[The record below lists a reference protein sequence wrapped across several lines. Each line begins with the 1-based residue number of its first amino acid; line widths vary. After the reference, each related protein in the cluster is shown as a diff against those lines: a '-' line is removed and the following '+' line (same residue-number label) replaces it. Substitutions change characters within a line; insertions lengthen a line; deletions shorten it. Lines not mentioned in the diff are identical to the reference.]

1 MFDDFIVRAFAAGI
15 GLAFITGPLGCFIVW
30 RRLSYFGDTI
40 AHSALLGVVIAYA
53 LDFNLIIAVF
63 VVSCLLALSL
73 LFLQRRT
80 NLPDDALLGLL
91 AHSVLA
97 IGLVLLGIL
106 SFIRID
112 LMGLLFGD
120 ILSVNV
126 TDLLFVWIGGSI
138 VLIVLILI
146 WRPLFA
152 GTVNL
157 ELAKAEGLNPD
168 LANAIF
174 TLLIA
179 SVIAISIKI
188 VGILLITGLLIIPAS
203 ASRNLS
209 STPVQMAIISSIIGV
224 ASVVLGIQTS
234 MIWNT
239 PTGPTILTITL
250 LAGLTVPMVVFA
262 QSQPIVVLEY
272 PNQSASGNLDSN
284 NPFVIDANYTAKHKV
299 LPNETLSHVIAKHYA
314 NSGLNL
320 KFIEMAIV
328 AANRKAF
335 VRGNPNFLYADKTL
349 HLPSLNEIQNMIL
362 GKNKVNAGSGGGSS
376 QSDQIYF
383 IGG

>member
-1 MFDDFIVRAFAAGI
+1 MFDDFIIRAFVAGI
-15 GLAFITGPLGCFIVW
+15 GLALITGPLGCFIIW

-53 LDFNLIIAVF
+53 MNFNLIIAVF
-63 VVSCLLALSL
+63 AVSCFIALSL
-73 LFLQRRT
+73 LFLQKRT

-120 ILSVNV
+120 ILSVNI
-126 TDLLFVWIGGSI
+126 TDVLFVWVGGSI

-152 GTVNL
+152 ATVNL
-157 ELAKAEGLNPD
+157 ELAKAEGLNAD

-174 TLLIA
+174 TILIA

-188 VGILLITGLLIIPAS
+188 VGILLITGLLIIPAA

-209 STPVQMAIISSIIGV
+209 STPIQMAIISSVIGLV
-224 ASVVLGIQTS
+224 SVVLGLQTS
-234 MIWNT
+234 MIWNS
-239 PTGPTILTITL
+239 PTGPTILTIALGVFILTL
-250 LAGLTVPMVVFA
+250 IPLKKLLI
-262 QSQPIVVLEY
+262 SKKKIEL
-272 PNQSASGNLDSN
+272 SN
-284 NPFVIDANYTAKHKV
+284 
-299 LPNETLSHVIAKHYA
+299 
-314 NSGLNL
+314 
-320 KFIEMAIV
+320 
-328 AANRKAF
+328 
-335 VRGNPNFLYADKTL
+335 
-349 HLPSLNEIQNMIL
+349 
-362 GKNKVNAGSGGGSS
+362 
-376 QSDQIYF
+376 
-383 IGG
+383 

>member
-209 STPVQMAIISSIIGV
+209 STPIQMAIISSIIGL

-250 LAGLTVPMVVFA
+250 GVFILT
-262 QSQPIVVLEY
+262 L
-272 PNQSASGNLDSN
+272 
-284 NPFVIDANYTAKHKV
+284 
-299 LPNETLSHVIAKHYA
+299 LPLKKLLISKKKIELS
-314 NSGLNL
+314 
-320 KFIEMAIV
+320 
-328 AANRKAF
+328 
-335 VRGNPNFLYADKTL
+335 DKR
-349 HLPSLNEIQNMIL
+349 
-362 GKNKVNAGSGGGSS
+362 
-376 QSDQIYF
+376 
-383 IGG
+383 

>member
-126 TDLLFVWIGGSI
+126 TDLLFVWIGGGI

-209 STPVQMAIISSIIGV
+209 STPIQMAIISSIIGV

-250 LAGLTVPMVVFA
+250 GVFILTLLPLKKLLI
-262 QSQPIVVLEY
+262 SKKKIEL
-272 PNQSASGNLDSN
+272 LD
-284 NPFVIDANYTAKHKV
+284 K
-299 LPNETLSHVIAKHYA
+299 
-314 NSGLNL
+314 
-320 KFIEMAIV
+320 
-328 AANRKAF
+328 R
-335 VRGNPNFLYADKTL
+335 
-349 HLPSLNEIQNMIL
+349 
-362 GKNKVNAGSGGGSS
+362 
-376 QSDQIYF
+376 
-383 IGG
+383 

>member
-1 MFDDFIVRAFAAGI
+1 MFDDFIIRAFVAGI
-15 GLAFITGPLGCFIVW
+15 GLALITGPLGCFIIW

-53 LDFNLIIAVF
+53 MNFNLIIAVF
-63 VVSCLLALSL
+63 AVSCFIALSL
-73 LFLQRRT
+73 LFLQKRT

-120 ILSVNV
+120 ILSVNI
-126 TDLLFVWIGGSI
+126 TDVLFVWVGGSI

-152 GTVNL
+152 ATVNL
-157 ELAKAEGLNPD
+157 ELAKAEGLNAD

-174 TLLIA
+174 TILIA

-188 VGILLITGLLIIPAS
+188 VGILLITGLLIIPAA

-209 STPVQMAIISSIIGV
+209 STPIQMAIISSVIGLV
-224 ASVVLGIQTS
+224 SVVLGIQTS
-234 MIWNT
+234 MIWNS
-239 PTGPTILTITL
+239 PTGPTILAIALGVFILTL
-250 LAGLTVPMVVFA
+250 IPLKKLLI
-262 QSQPIVVLEY
+262 SKKKNRIVKL
-272 PNQSASGNLDSN
+272 
-284 NPFVIDANYTAKHKV
+284 
-299 LPNETLSHVIAKHYA
+299 
-314 NSGLNL
+314 
-320 KFIEMAIV
+320 
-328 AANRKAF
+328 R
-335 VRGNPNFLYADKTL
+335 
-349 HLPSLNEIQNMIL
+349 
-362 GKNKVNAGSGGGSS
+362 
-376 QSDQIYF
+376 
-383 IGG
+383 

>member
-1 MFDDFIVRAFAAGI
+1 MFDDFIFRAFAAGI
-15 GLAFITGPLGCFIVW
+15 GLALITGPLGCFIVW

-53 LDFNLIIAVF
+53 LNFNIIIAVF
-63 VVSCLLALSL
+63 AVSCFIALSL
-73 LFLQRRT
+73 LYLQRRT

-138 VLIVLILI
+138 VLVVLILI

-209 STPVQMAIISSIIGV
+209 STPIQMAIISSVIGV
-224 ASVVLGIQTS
+224 TCVVLGLQSS
-234 MIWNT
+234 MIWNS
-239 PTGPTILTITL
+239 PTGPTILVIALGVFIITL
-250 LAGLTVPMVVFA
+250 LPLKKLLI
-262 QSQPIVVLEY
+262 SKKKIE
-272 PNQSASGNLDSN
+272 
-284 NPFVIDANYTAKHKV
+284 
-299 LPNETLSHVIAKHYA
+299 LS
-314 NSGLNL
+314 
-320 KFIEMAIV
+320 
-328 AANRKAF
+328 
-335 VRGNPNFLYADKTL
+335 DKR
-349 HLPSLNEIQNMIL
+349 
-362 GKNKVNAGSGGGSS
+362 
-376 QSDQIYF
+376 
-383 IGG
+383 

>member
-126 TDLLFVWIGGSI
+126 TDLLFVWIGGGI

-209 STPVQMAIISSIIGV
+209 STPIQMAIISSIIGV

-250 LAGLTVPMVVFA
+250 GVFILTLLPLKKLLI
-262 QSQPIVVLEY
+262 SKKKLE
-272 PNQSASGNLDSN
+272 
-284 NPFVIDANYTAKHKV
+284 
-299 LPNETLSHVIAKHYA
+299 LS
-314 NSGLNL
+314 
-320 KFIEMAIV
+320 
-328 AANRKAF
+328 
-335 VRGNPNFLYADKTL
+335 DKR
-349 HLPSLNEIQNMIL
+349 
-362 GKNKVNAGSGGGSS
+362 
-376 QSDQIYF
+376 
-383 IGG
+383 

>member
-40 AHSALLGVVIAYA
+40 AHTALLGVVIAYA
-53 LDFNLIIAVF
+53 LDFNIIIAVF

-126 TDLLFVWIGGSI
+126 TDLLFVWIGGGI

-209 STPVQMAIISSIIGV
+209 STPIQMVIISSIICV

-250 LAGLTVPMVVFA
+250 GVFILTLLPLKKLLI
-262 QSQPIVVLEY
+262 SKKKIEL
-272 PNQSASGNLDSN
+272 LD
-284 NPFVIDANYTAKHKV
+284 K
-299 LPNETLSHVIAKHYA
+299 
-314 NSGLNL
+314 
-320 KFIEMAIV
+320 
-328 AANRKAF
+328 R
-335 VRGNPNFLYADKTL
+335 
-349 HLPSLNEIQNMIL
+349 
-362 GKNKVNAGSGGGSS
+362 
-376 QSDQIYF
+376 
-383 IGG
+383 

>member
-15 GLAFITGPLGCFIVW
+15 GLALVTGPLGCFIVW

-40 AHSALLGVVIAYA
+40 AHSALLGVTIAYA
-53 LDFNLIIAVF
+53 MNFNLIIAVF
-63 VVSCLLALSL
+63 VVSCLLAISL

-80 NLPDDALLGLL
+80 SLPDDALLGLL

-120 ILSVNV
+120 ILSVNF
-126 TDLLFVWIGGSI
+126 TDVLFVWIGGGV
-138 VLIVLILI
+138 VLTTLILI

-168 LANAIF
+168 LATTIF

-188 VGILLITGLLIIPAS
+188 VGILLITGLLIIPAA

-209 STPVQMAIISSIIGV
+209 TTPIQMAIISSIIGV
-224 ASVVLGIQTS
+224 CSVVIGLQTS

-239 PTGPTILTITL
+239 STGPTILVITLGVFIITL
-250 LAGLTVPMVVFA
+250 LPLKKLLI
-262 QSQPIVVLEY
+262 SKKKIE
-272 PNQSASGNLDSN
+272 
-284 NPFVIDANYTAKHKV
+284 
-299 LPNETLSHVIAKHYA
+299 LS
-314 NSGLNL
+314 
-320 KFIEMAIV
+320 
-328 AANRKAF
+328 
-335 VRGNPNFLYADKTL
+335 DKR
-349 HLPSLNEIQNMIL
+349 
-362 GKNKVNAGSGGGSS
+362 
-376 QSDQIYF
+376 
-383 IGG
+383 

>member
-126 TDLLFVWIGGSI
+126 TDLLFVWIGGGI

-188 VGILLITGLLIIPAS
+188 VGILLITGLLIIPAA

-209 STPVQMAIISSIIGV
+209 STPIQMAIISSIIGV
-224 ASVVLGIQTS
+224 CSVVIGLQTS

-239 PTGPTILTITL
+239 STGPTILVITLGVFIITL
-250 LAGLTVPMVVFA
+250 LPLKKLLI
-262 QSQPIVVLEY
+262 SKKKIE
-272 PNQSASGNLDSN
+272 
-284 NPFVIDANYTAKHKV
+284 
-299 LPNETLSHVIAKHYA
+299 LS
-314 NSGLNL
+314 
-320 KFIEMAIV
+320 
-328 AANRKAF
+328 
-335 VRGNPNFLYADKTL
+335 DKR
-349 HLPSLNEIQNMIL
+349 
-362 GKNKVNAGSGGGSS
+362 
-376 QSDQIYF
+376 
-383 IGG
+383 

>member
-15 GLAFITGPLGCFIVW
+15 GLALVTGPLGCFIVW

-40 AHSALLGVVIAYA
+40 AHSALLGVTIAYA
-53 LDFNLIIAVF
+53 MNFNLIIAVF
-63 VVSCLLALSL
+63 VVSCLLAISL

-80 NLPDDALLGLL
+80 SLPDDALLGLL

-120 ILSVNV
+120 ILSVNF
-126 TDLLFVWIGGSI
+126 TDVLFVWIGGGV
-138 VLIVLILI
+138 VLTTLILI

-157 ELAKAEGLNPD
+157 ELAKAEGLNPE
-168 LANAIF
+168 LATTIF

-188 VGILLITGLLIIPAS
+188 VGILLITGLLIIPAA

-209 STPVQMAIISSIIGV
+209 STPIQMAIISSIIGV
-224 ASVVLGIQTS
+224 CSVVIGLQTS

-239 PTGPTILTITL
+239 STGPTILVITLGVFIITL
-250 LAGLTVPMVVFA
+250 LPLKKLLI
-262 QSQPIVVLEY
+262 SKKKNRIV
-272 PNQSASGNLDSN
+272 
-284 NPFVIDANYTAKHKV
+284 
-299 LPNETLSHVIAKHYA
+299 
-314 NSGLNL
+314 
-320 KFIEMAIV
+320 
-328 AANRKAF
+328 R
-335 VRGNPNFLYADKTL
+335 
-349 HLPSLNEIQNMIL
+349 
-362 GKNKVNAGSGGGSS
+362 
-376 QSDQIYF
+376 
-383 IGG
+383 

>member
-120 ILSVNV
+120 ILSVNT

-138 VLIVLILI
+138 VLIVLVLI

-209 STPVQMAIISSIIGV
+209 STPIQMAIISSIIGV

-250 LAGLTVPMVVFA
+250 GVFILT
-262 QSQPIVVLEY
+262 L
-272 PNQSASGNLDSN
+272 
-284 NPFVIDANYTAKHKV
+284 
-299 LPNETLSHVIAKHYA
+299 LPLKKLLISKKKIELS
-314 NSGLNL
+314 
-320 KFIEMAIV
+320 
-328 AANRKAF
+328 
-335 VRGNPNFLYADKTL
+335 DKR
-349 HLPSLNEIQNMIL
+349 
-362 GKNKVNAGSGGGSS
+362 
-376 QSDQIYF
+376 
-383 IGG
+383 

>member
-126 TDLLFVWIGGSI
+126 TDLLFVWIGGGI
-138 VLIVLILI
+138 VLIVLIFI

-209 STPVQMAIISSIIGV
+209 STPIQMAIISSIIGV

-250 LAGLTVPMVVFA
+250 GVFMLT
-262 QSQPIVVLEY
+262 L
-272 PNQSASGNLDSN
+272 
-284 NPFVIDANYTAKHKV
+284 
-299 LPNETLSHVIAKHYA
+299 LPLKKLLISKKKIEL
-314 NSGLNL
+314 LN
-320 KFIEMAIV
+320 K
-328 AANRKAF
+328 R
-335 VRGNPNFLYADKTL
+335 
-349 HLPSLNEIQNMIL
+349 
-362 GKNKVNAGSGGGSS
+362 
-376 QSDQIYF
+376 
-383 IGG
+383 

>member
-15 GLAFITGPLGCFIVW
+15 GLALITGPLGCFIVW

-63 VVSCLLALSL
+63 VVSCVLALSL

-120 ILSVNV
+120 ILSVNF
-126 TDLLFVWIGGSI
+126 TDLLFVWIGGGV
-138 VLIVLILI
+138 VLTILILI

-168 LANAIF
+168 LATTIF

-209 STPVQMAIISSIIGV
+209 STPIQMAIISSIIGV

-250 LAGLTVPMVVFA
+250 GVFILT
-262 QSQPIVVLEY
+262 L
-272 PNQSASGNLDSN
+272 
-284 NPFVIDANYTAKHKV
+284 
-299 LPNETLSHVIAKHYA
+299 LPLKKLLISKKKIELS
-314 NSGLNL
+314 
-320 KFIEMAIV
+320 
-328 AANRKAF
+328 
-335 VRGNPNFLYADKTL
+335 DKR
-349 HLPSLNEIQNMIL
+349 
-362 GKNKVNAGSGGGSS
+362 
-376 QSDQIYF
+376 
-383 IGG
+383 

>member
-1 MFDDFIVRAFAAGI
+1 MFDDFIFRAFAAGI
-15 GLAFITGPLGCFIVW
+15 GLALITGPLGCFIVW

-53 LDFNLIIAVF
+53 LNFNIVIAVF
-63 VVSCLLALSL
+63 AVSCFIALSL
-73 LFLQRRT
+73 LYLQRRT

-138 VLIVLILI
+138 VLVVLILI

-209 STPVQMAIISSIIGV
+209 STPIQMAIISYVIGV
-224 ASVVLGIQTS
+224 TCVVLGLQSS
-234 MIWNT
+234 MIWNS
-239 PTGPTILTITL
+239 PTGPTILAIALGVFIITL
-250 LAGLTVPMVVFA
+250 LPLKKLLI
-262 QSQPIVVLEY
+262 SKKKIE
-272 PNQSASGNLDSN
+272 
-284 NPFVIDANYTAKHKV
+284 
-299 LPNETLSHVIAKHYA
+299 LS
-314 NSGLNL
+314 
-320 KFIEMAIV
+320 
-328 AANRKAF
+328 
-335 VRGNPNFLYADKTL
+335 DKR
-349 HLPSLNEIQNMIL
+349 
-362 GKNKVNAGSGGGSS
+362 
-376 QSDQIYF
+376 
-383 IGG
+383 

>member
-138 VLIVLILI
+138 VLIVLVLI

-209 STPVQMAIISSIIGV
+209 STPIQMAIISSIIGV

-250 LAGLTVPMVVFA
+250 GVFILT
-262 QSQPIVVLEY
+262 L
-272 PNQSASGNLDSN
+272 
-284 NPFVIDANYTAKHKV
+284 
-299 LPNETLSHVIAKHYA
+299 LPLKKLLISKKKIEL
-314 NSGLNL
+314 LN
-320 KFIEMAIV
+320 K
-328 AANRKAF
+328 R
-335 VRGNPNFLYADKTL
+335 
-349 HLPSLNEIQNMIL
+349 
-362 GKNKVNAGSGGGSS
+362 
-376 QSDQIYF
+376 
-383 IGG
+383 

>member
-120 ILSVNV
+120 ILSVNT
-126 TDLLFVWIGGSI
+126 TDLLFVWIGGGI
-138 VLIVLILI
+138 VLIVLVLI

-209 STPVQMAIISSIIGV
+209 STPIQMAIISSIIGV

-250 LAGLTVPMVVFA
+250 GVFILT
-262 QSQPIVVLEY
+262 L
-272 PNQSASGNLDSN
+272 
-284 NPFVIDANYTAKHKV
+284 
-299 LPNETLSHVIAKHYA
+299 LPLKKLLISKKKIELS
-314 NSGLNL
+314 
-320 KFIEMAIV
+320 
-328 AANRKAF
+328 
-335 VRGNPNFLYADKTL
+335 DKR
-349 HLPSLNEIQNMIL
+349 
-362 GKNKVNAGSGGGSS
+362 
-376 QSDQIYF
+376 
-383 IGG
+383 

>member
-138 VLIVLILI
+138 VLIVLVLI

-209 STPVQMAIISSIIGV
+209 STPIQMAIISSIIGV

-250 LAGLTVPMVVFA
+250 GVFILTLLPLKKLLI
-262 QSQPIVVLEY
+262 SKKKIV
-272 PNQSASGNLDSN
+272 
-284 NPFVIDANYTAKHKV
+284 
-299 LPNETLSHVIAKHYA
+299 LS
-314 NSGLNL
+314 
-320 KFIEMAIV
+320 
-328 AANRKAF
+328 
-335 VRGNPNFLYADKTL
+335 DKR
-349 HLPSLNEIQNMIL
+349 
-362 GKNKVNAGSGGGSS
+362 
-376 QSDQIYF
+376 
-383 IGG
+383 

>member
-1 MFDDFIVRAFAAGI
+1 MFDDFIIRAFAAGI
-15 GLAFITGPLGCFIVW
+15 GLALITGPLGCFIIW

-53 LDFNLIIAVF
+53 MNFNLIIAVF
-63 VVSCLLALSL
+63 AVSCFIALSL
-73 LFLQRRT
+73 LFLQKRT

-120 ILSVNV
+120 ILSVNI
-126 TDLLFVWIGGSI
+126 TDVLFVWIGGSI

-152 GTVNL
+152 ATVNL
-157 ELAKAEGLNPD
+157 ELAKAEGLNAD

-174 TLLIA
+174 TILIA

-188 VGILLITGLLIIPAS
+188 VGILLITGLLIIPAA

-209 STPVQMAIISSIIGV
+209 STPIQMAIISSVIGLV
-224 ASVVLGIQTS
+224 SVVLGLQTS
-234 MIWNT
+234 MIWNS
-239 PTGPTILTITL
+239 PTGPTILAIALGVFILTL
-250 LAGLTVPMVVFA
+250 IP
-262 QSQPIVVLEY
+262 
-272 PNQSASGNLDSN
+272 
-284 NPFVIDANYTAKHKV
+284 
-299 LPNETLSHVIAKHYA
+299 
-314 NSGLNL
+314 L
-320 KFIEMAIV
+320 KKLLIP
-328 AANRKAF
+328 K
-335 VRGNPNFLYADKTL
+335 K
-349 HLPSLNEIQNMIL
+349 
-362 GKNKVNAGSGGGSS
+362 KNKIVKLR
-376 QSDQIYF
+376 
-383 IGG
+383 

>member
-15 GLAFITGPLGCFIVW
+15 GLALVTGPLGCFIVW

-40 AHSALLGVVIAYA
+40 AHSALLGVTIAYA
-53 LDFNLIIAVF
+53 MNFNLIIAVF
-63 VVSCLLALSL
+63 VVSCLLAISL

-80 NLPDDALLGLL
+80 SLPDDALLGLL

-126 TDLLFVWIGGSI
+126 TDLLFVWIGGGI

-209 STPVQMAIISSIIGV
+209 STPIQMAIISSIIGV

-250 LAGLTVPMVVFA
+250 GVFILTLLPLKKLLI
-262 QSQPIVVLEY
+262 SKKKIEL
-272 PNQSASGNLDSN
+272 LD
-284 NPFVIDANYTAKHKV
+284 K
-299 LPNETLSHVIAKHYA
+299 
-314 NSGLNL
+314 
-320 KFIEMAIV
+320 
-328 AANRKAF
+328 R
-335 VRGNPNFLYADKTL
+335 
-349 HLPSLNEIQNMIL
+349 
-362 GKNKVNAGSGGGSS
+362 
-376 QSDQIYF
+376 
-383 IGG
+383 

>member
-40 AHSALLGVVIAYA
+40 AHTALLGVVIAYA
-53 LDFNLIIAVF
+53 LDFNIIIAVL

-126 TDLLFVWIGGSI
+126 TDLLFVWIGGGI

-209 STPVQMAIISSIIGV
+209 STPIQMAIISSIIGV

-239 PTGPTILTITL
+239 PTGPTILSITL
-250 LAGLTVPMVVFA
+250 GVFILT
-262 QSQPIVVLEY
+262 L
-272 PNQSASGNLDSN
+272 
-284 NPFVIDANYTAKHKV
+284 
-299 LPNETLSHVIAKHYA
+299 LP
-314 NSGLNL
+314 L
-320 KFIEMAIV
+320 KKLLISKKKIEL
-328 AANRKAF
+328 F
-335 VRGNPNFLYADKTL
+335 DKR
-349 HLPSLNEIQNMIL
+349 
-362 GKNKVNAGSGGGSS
+362 
-376 QSDQIYF
+376 
-383 IGG
+383 

>member
-126 TDLLFVWIGGSI
+126 TDLLFVWIGGGI
-138 VLIVLILI
+138 VLIVLIFI

-209 STPVQMAIISSIIGV
+209 STPIQMAIISSIIGV

-250 LAGLTVPMVVFA
+250 GVFILT
-262 QSQPIVVLEY
+262 L
-272 PNQSASGNLDSN
+272 
-284 NPFVIDANYTAKHKV
+284 
-299 LPNETLSHVIAKHYA
+299 LPLKKLLISKKKIELS
-314 NSGLNL
+314 
-320 KFIEMAIV
+320 
-328 AANRKAF
+328 
-335 VRGNPNFLYADKTL
+335 D
-349 HLPSLNEIQNMIL
+349 
-362 GKNKVNAGSGGGSS
+362 NKK
-376 QSDQIYF
+376 
-383 IGG
+383 

>member
-15 GLAFITGPLGCFIVW
+15 GLALVTGPLGCFIVW

-40 AHSALLGVVIAYA
+40 AHSALLGVTIAYA
-53 LDFNLIIAVF
+53 MNFNLIIAVF
-63 VVSCLLALSL
+63 VVSCLLAISL

-80 NLPDDALLGLL
+80 SLPDDALLGLL

-106 SFIRID
+106 SFISID

-120 ILSVNV
+120 ILSVNF
-126 TDLLFVWIGGSI
+126 TDVLFVWIGGGV
-138 VLIVLILI
+138 VLTTLILI

-157 ELAKAEGLNPD
+157 ELAKAEGLNPE
-168 LANAIF
+168 LATTIF

-188 VGILLITGLLIIPAS
+188 VGILLITGLLIIPAA

-209 STPVQMAIISSIIGV
+209 STPIQMAIISSIIGV
-224 ASVVLGIQTS
+224 CSVVIGLQTS

-239 PTGPTILTITL
+239 STGPTILVITLGVFIITL
-250 LAGLTVPMVVFA
+250 LPLKKLLI
-262 QSQPIVVLEY
+262 SKKKIE
-272 PNQSASGNLDSN
+272 
-284 NPFVIDANYTAKHKV
+284 
-299 LPNETLSHVIAKHYA
+299 LS
-314 NSGLNL
+314 
-320 KFIEMAIV
+320 
-328 AANRKAF
+328 
-335 VRGNPNFLYADKTL
+335 DKR
-349 HLPSLNEIQNMIL
+349 
-362 GKNKVNAGSGGGSS
+362 
-376 QSDQIYF
+376 
-383 IGG
+383 